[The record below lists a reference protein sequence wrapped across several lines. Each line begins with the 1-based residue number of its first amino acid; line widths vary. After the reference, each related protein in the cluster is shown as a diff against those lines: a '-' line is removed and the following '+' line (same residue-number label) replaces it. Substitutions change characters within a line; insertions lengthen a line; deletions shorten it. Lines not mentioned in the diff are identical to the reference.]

1 MIVHA
6 GRAKAHMR
14 TGLASFPS
22 PLSTHRANHVYRTC
36 FSRMLHNA
44 NCIVFMQEEL
54 KAQLKAGLASL
65 PAPSN
70 DFEIVLPEVRCFSF
84 IYCTHTWVMFSA
96 VEISLK

>member
-1 MIVHA
+1 
-6 GRAKAHMR
+6 
-14 TGLASFPS
+14 
-22 PLSTHRANHVYRTC
+22 
-36 FSRMLHNA
+36 MLHNA

-84 IYCTHTWVMFSA
+84 FYCTHTWVMFSA
-96 VEISLK
+96 VEISLKYPSYDQKPLHFFSFGNVCFLFIFLFLFLFISFHLL

>member
-1 MIVHA
+1 
-6 GRAKAHMR
+6 
-14 TGLASFPS
+14 
-22 PLSTHRANHVYRTC
+22 
-36 FSRMLHNA
+36 MLHNA

-84 IYCTHTWVMFSA
+84 FYCTHTWVMFSA
-96 VEISLK
+96 VEISIK

>member
-1 MIVHA
+1 M
-6 GRAKAHMR
+6 
-14 TGLASFPS
+14 
-22 PLSTHRANHVYRTC
+22 
-36 FSRMLHNA
+36 
-44 NCIVFMQEEL
+44 FMQEEL

-84 IYCTHTWVMFSA
+84 FYCTHTWVMFSA